1 MQNALIVIDMQESF
15 RVRPLWGTLHNPAL
29 LDNVRRLVDAARRRG
44 DEVVWVL
51 HAEEGS
57 GDEFD
62 PANGHVRLMDEFASD
77 KDEPIIVKSSHNA
90 FSTTNL
96 QQHLTMRGV
105 GSVTVCGIR
114 TEQCV
119 ETTARVASDFGYA
132 VTFVTDATG
141 SFPIPHWDAPDDPA
155 AVPAGAAARAG
166 RIPDRPRCHGRVGG
180 PRGRLHRR
188 PHAAQ
193 AARATGTGLGWPG
206 HEQRLI
212 SCGRCAPRSQS

>member
-15 RVRPLWGTLHNPAL
+15 RVRPLWQTLHNPAL
-29 LDNVRRLVDAARRRG
+29 IANVRRLVDAARSRG

-62 PANGHVRLMDEFASD
+62 PANGHVRIMDELESD
-77 KDEPIIVKSSHNA
+77 KDEPIIAKSSHNA

-96 QQHLTMRGV
+96 QQVLTMRGV
-105 GSVTVCGIR
+105 GSVTVCGLR

-119 ETTARVASDFGYA
+119 ETTARVASDFGYE

-141 SFPIPHWDAPDDPA
+141 SFPIPHWEAPSDISVDELLADPRTL
-155 AVPAGAAARAG
+155 AAADVVTRTEYALAG
-166 RIPDRPRCHGRVGG
+166 RFAIVTSTDEYLGG
-180 PRGRLHRR
+180 
-188 PHAAQ
+188 
-193 AARATGTGLGWPG
+193 
-206 HEQRLI
+206 
-212 SCGRCAPRSQS
+212 